1 MGFQRSINPR
11 LKPVSKIE
19 GLAATEPVIGLA
31 INGKARAYPLRILMR
46 YEIVNDELGGVP
58 ISVLF
63 CPPCNAAMVF
73 NRRVDNK
80 VLDFGTTGKLRNSD
94 LVMWDRR
101 MESWWQS
108 LSEAIAGSMTG
119 AKLKALPA
127 RLESWANYKK
137 RFPASEVLS
146 PDGRFASMEVLLLQ
160 PLWRLRHA
168 GKS

>member
-1 MGFQRSINPR
+1 MKQIIGAIALLCLWLGQASANPDYWR
-11 LKPVSKIE
+11 HEWPKTDFSQHSVPLSDILSGGPPRDGIPPIDHPRFKPVSKIE

-46 YEIVNDELGGVP
+46 HEIVNDELGGVP

-73 NRRVDNK
+73 DRRVDNK

-101 MESWWQS
+101 MESW
-108 LSEAIAGSMTG
+108 
-119 AKLKALPA
+119 
-127 RLESWANYKK
+127 
-137 RFPASEVLS
+137 
-146 PDGRFASMEVLLLQ
+146 
-160 PLWRLRHA
+160 
-168 GKS
+168 